1 MIEIVNIPKN
11 SKRDL
16 SKYTKVSFKE
26 MVKIN
31 VIIEELLAEVD
42 LLEPAS
48 LALLEKECCSS

>member
-26 MVKIN
+26 IVKIN

-42 LLEPAS
+42 LLEPA
-48 LALLEKECCSS
+48 

>member
-48 LALLEKECCSS
+48 LALLEKGCCSS